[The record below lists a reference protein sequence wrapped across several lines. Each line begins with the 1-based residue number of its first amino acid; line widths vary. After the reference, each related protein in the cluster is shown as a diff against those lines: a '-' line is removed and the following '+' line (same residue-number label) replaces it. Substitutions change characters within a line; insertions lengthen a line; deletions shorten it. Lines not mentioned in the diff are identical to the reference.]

1 MQNPDIYKELTKH
14 CPNGFRINEI
24 IKFAYPFRRIRVKV
38 TANKSPEK
46 SLQHIYSS
54 ILRTIDAGFD
64 TEKEICRFLGL
75 SPEDFILR
83 ELYFLREKGLSDLI
97 SDKWKVTEQG
107 QEFIKNNDILKV
119 IEEDDFEFL
128 IDAKTEKVL
137 EYEEK
142 LFSNVTEDKKLKPT
156 IKYNHKDESILNNK
170 DEQLRDLYKKLNQ
183 NHAYLIDIVRNK
195 IQFDALEYSDFLL
208 IEYIPY
214 ENRKNELEPFI
225 EIRKTDNDYHI
236 EKWLTNN
243 LKLKYP
249 DIIYQLTSSERD
261 KAVDIEFEQV
271 TEIQTTNET
280 TTTLTIWETQQQ
292 FEKALHE
299 TKEKILIESPWI
311 KKATEQYIPAFE
323 KLLKDKKTLIILFGI
338 EEKDEHHISTLNKL
352 EDLQKK
358 NTDNFKLI
366 YLPKHFREKGLIKM
380 TGTHRKLLI
389 KDNDYYIAGSFNFLS
404 FNKKE
409 GEKVANEESIIIRN
423 NVIDKWK
430 QVINEYKLN
439 DKNLHNIL

>member
-1 MQNPDIYKELTKH
+1 MQNQHIYKELTKH

-54 ILRTIDAGFD
+54 ILQTIDAGFES
-64 TEKEICRFLGL
+64 EKEICRFLGL
-75 SPEDFILR
+75 NPEDFILR

-142 LFSNVTEDKKLKPT
+142 LFSNVSEDKKLKPT

-195 IQFDALEYSDFLL
+195 IQFDALEFSDFLL

-225 EIRKTDNDYHI
+225 EIRKIDNDYHI

-243 LKLKYP
+243 LKLEYP

-271 TEIQTTNET
+271 DEIQIVDET
-280 TTTLTIWETQQQ
+280 KTTLTIWETQQQ
-292 FEKALHE
+292 FEKALHD

-311 KKATEQYIPAFE
+311 KKATDQYIPAFE
-323 KLLKDKKTLIILFGI
+323 KLLKDKKTLIILYGI
-338 EEKDEHHISTLNKL
+338 DEKDEHHEGVLNKL
-352 EDLQKK
+352 RRLE
-358 NTDNFKLI
+358 TDYPNYFFRVH
-366 YLPKHFREKGLIKM
+366 LPTHFQNVRLNL
-380 TGTHRKLLI
+380 TGTHRKLII
-389 KDNDYYIAGSFNFLS
+389 KDNDYYIIGSFNFLS
-404 FNKKE
+404 FNKRE
-409 GEKVANEESIIIRN
+409 GEKVANEESIIIRT
-423 NVIDKWK
+423 NVADKWK
-430 QVINEYKLN
+430 QVINEYKIGI
-439 DKNLHNIL
+439 KYGG

>member
-1 MQNPDIYKELTKH
+1 MQNQDIHKELTKH

-54 ILRTIDAGFD
+54 ILRTIDAGFE

-75 SPEDFILR
+75 NPEDFILR

-195 IQFDALEYSDFLL
+195 IQFDALEY
-208 IEYIPY
+208 
-214 ENRKNELEPFI
+214 
-225 EIRKTDNDYHI
+225 
-236 EKWLTNN
+236 
-243 LKLKYP
+243 
-249 DIIYQLTSSERD
+249 
-261 KAVDIEFEQV
+261 
-271 TEIQTTNET
+271 
-280 TTTLTIWETQQQ
+280 
-292 FEKALHE
+292 
-299 TKEKILIESPWI
+299 
-311 KKATEQYIPAFE
+311 
-323 KLLKDKKTLIILFGI
+323 TLIFCLLSIFLM
-338 EEKDEHHISTLNKL
+338 KTV
-352 EDLQKK
+352 
-358 NTDNFKLI
+358 
-366 YLPKHFREKGLIKM
+366 KM
-380 TGTHRKLLI
+380 
-389 KDNDYYIAGSFNFLS
+389 N
-404 FNKKE
+404 
-409 GEKVANEESIIIRN
+409 
-423 NVIDKWK
+423 
-430 QVINEYKLN
+430 
-439 DKNLHNIL
+439 

>member
-137 EYEEK
+137 E
-142 LFSNVTEDKKLKPT
+142 
-156 IKYNHKDESILNNK
+156 
-170 DEQLRDLYKKLNQ
+170 
-183 NHAYLIDIVRNK
+183 
-195 IQFDALEYSDFLL
+195 
-208 IEYIPY
+208 
-214 ENRKNELEPFI
+214 
-225 EIRKTDNDYHI
+225 
-236 EKWLTNN
+236 
-243 LKLKYP
+243 
-249 DIIYQLTSSERD
+249 
-261 KAVDIEFEQV
+261 
-271 TEIQTTNET
+271 
-280 TTTLTIWETQQQ
+280 
-292 FEKALHE
+292 
-299 TKEKILIESPWI
+299 
-311 KKATEQYIPAFE
+311 
-323 KLLKDKKTLIILFGI
+323 
-338 EEKDEHHISTLNKL
+338 
-352 EDLQKK
+352 
-358 NTDNFKLI
+358 
-366 YLPKHFREKGLIKM
+366 
-380 TGTHRKLLI
+380 
-389 KDNDYYIAGSFNFLS
+389 
-404 FNKKE
+404 
-409 GEKVANEESIIIRN
+409 
-423 NVIDKWK
+423 
-430 QVINEYKLN
+430 
-439 DKNLHNIL
+439 